1 MSMKPLARSILI
13 AAGLGLSALPPGPSL
28 GQTPVLQLYAAPGEQ
43 VFAAR
48 CAGCHVDPK
57 DRAPPR
63 ESLARMGPNT
73 VAQALNTG
81 IMQPMAAGLSPSDIA
96 SIALYL
102 TGRAPD
108 AGASGA
114 QPTVNRCPK
123 ADPISL
129 SPAWN
134 GWSPDTANT
143 RLQLNSGIRAAD
155 VPNLKVKWTFAYA
168 GSKNTQVSI
177 AGDRLFVG
185 SSAGTVYSLNTKTG
199 CTYWRFDA
207 ANSVRAAPVVARMAA
222 SPSGYAV
229 YISDFSQT
237 VHALDAMTGK
247 VIWSTAKLDDHPR
260 AMLTGA
266 AKLYRGVLYVPVSSS
281 EEVSVT
287 SPGYI
292 CCSFRGS
299 VVALNAATGRQI
311 WKTYTIPEAPHTYR
325 PGQPQTGPA
334 GAGVWSSPTIDPK
347 RGLLYVTTGDSYTD
361 VATHRADALVAM
373 DLKTGAVKWSTQVT
387 QNDNWVAGCPGG
399 GTVANCPTPLGPDHD
414 FGSAPILR
422 TLANGKDILLAGQ
435 KSSEVYGLDPDAQ
448 GKILWRVKLGRGG
461 LGGGVEWGMA
471 SEGDKL
477 LVALADLGPGGSPG
491 MNALKI
497 ATGEIAWRTPT
508 PVVTCP
514 PPRRCQQAQ
523 SAPVSAIPGVV
534 FSGGVDGHLR
544 AYDTRNGA
552 IVWDFDTAGSPY
564 DTVNGVKG
572 AQGGAL
578 DATGPTFAGGMMFQH
593 SGYPGVMAAATSGQN
608 LLMAFSVDGK

>member
-1 MSMKPLARSILI
+1 MSVQTRAITDMDDDASMSSMGGGRWRRRPLTATPFGPDNLGRGSGEMSMKPLARSILI
-13 AAGLGLSALPPGPSL
+13 AAGLGLSALPHGPSL

-57 DRAPPR
+57 DRAPPKA
-63 ESLARMGPNT
+63 SLAGMGPNA

-81 IMQPMAAGLSPSDIA
+81 IMQPMAAGLTPSDIA

-114 QPTVNRCPK
+114 QPVVNRCPK

-168 GSKNTQVSI
+168 GSKNTQVTI
-177 AGDRLFVG
+177 AGDRLCVG
-185 SSAGTVYSLNTKTG
+185 SSAGAVYSLNSKTG

-207 ANSVRAAPVVARMAA
+207 ANSVRAAPVVGRMAA

-325 PGQPQTGPA
+325 PGQPQ
-334 GAGVWSSPTIDPK
+334 SSLCDHG
-347 RGLLYVTTGDSYTD
+347 RLL
-361 VATHRADALVAM
+361 HRRR
-373 DLKTGAVKWSTQVT
+373 
-387 QNDNWVAGCPGG
+387 
-399 GTVANCPTPLGPDHD
+399 H
-414 FGSAPILR
+414 
-422 TLANGKDILLAGQ
+422 
-435 KSSEVYGLDPDAQ
+435 
-448 GKILWRVKLGRGG
+448 
-461 LGGGVEWGMA
+461 
-471 SEGDKL
+471 
-477 LVALADLGPGGSPG
+477 
-491 MNALKI
+491 
-497 ATGEIAWRTPT
+497 
-508 PVVTCP
+508 
-514 PPRRCQQAQ
+514 PPRRRRGGHGPEDRRCEM
-523 SAPVSAIPGVV
+523 VDPGDPERQLGRRLPR
-534 FSGGVDGHLR
+534 SWNCRKLP
-544 AYDTRNGA
+544 
-552 IVWDFDTAGSPY
+552 DTARS
-564 DTVNGVKG
+564 
-572 AQGGAL
+572 
-578 DATGPTFAGGMMFQH
+578 GP
-593 SGYPGVMAAATSGQN
+593 
-608 LLMAFSVDGK
+608 